1 MAADPTNLSHL
12 DTESLQKFID
22 TDVQEFIDLL
32 TALEKDTET
41 GGISS
46 LKFLSAQ
53 MATPEVG
60 LSSHVLKLGKLAG
73 KDATP
78 LSANPLVEYLTGAA
92 GSQAGVISD
101 QLKLF
106 NDIQKN
112 MKTVLETMKKNQA
125 DSLEDIKSQEFL
137 NDLGD
142 VDGDLAPTQKTA

>member
-12 DTESLQKFID
+12 DTETLQKFID

-32 TALEKDTET
+32 GALEKDTAT
-41 GGISS
+41 GGISA

-60 LSSHVLKLGKLAG
+60 LSSHVLKLGKLVG

-78 LSANPLVEYLTGAA
+78 LSASPLVEYLTGAA
-92 GSQAGVISD
+92 ESQAGVISN

-106 NDIQKN
+106 NDIQRN
-112 MKTVLETMKKNQA
+112 MKTVLATMKKNQA
-125 DSLEDIKSQEFL
+125 DSLDDIKSQEFL

-142 VDGDLAPTQKTA
+142 VDGDLAPTQKA